1 MATKHSSKTPPDGR
15 PQTAAEA
22 GTTQAEPSDPGGS
35 TSLSKR
41 ATDAI
46 DAQRRNL
53 QIADSMLGCLV
64 IALEYASW
72 VPRNQRP
79 DYSDAAKGIRRILV
93 AAIDRLDSVNLE
105 RTIAAAKTASP

>member
-1 MATKHSSKTPPDGR
+1 
-15 PQTAAEA
+15 
-22 GTTQAEPSDPGGS
+22 
-35 TSLSKR
+35 
-41 ATDAI
+41 
-46 DAQRRNL
+46 
-53 QIADSMLGCLV
+53 MLGCLV

-79 DYSDAAKGIRRILV
+79 DYSDAAKGIRRILI